1 MTTPS
6 DPLALLRSRSY
17 AVLLVL
23 AAIVGVLVSA
33 AAYFFLAL
41 VSKLQPDILLLGLAT
56 SGPIPLEA
64 LEGITAGGA
73 SVRTIL
79 LTGSVNTFEVM
90 TAGIEGVPEAIRILK
105 LRGIDGG
112 REVATLVC
120 RVLLADPPGKLVWN
134 AEREGRAQAARHD
147 AWAVRA
153 GRTAI
158 RIALRPE

>member
-1 MTTPS
+1 KGGQ
-6 DPLALLRSRSY
+6 SR
-17 AVLLVL
+17 
-23 AAIVGVLVSA
+23 
-33 AAYFFLAL
+33 
-41 VSKLQPDILLLGLAT
+41 
-56 SGPIPLEA
+56 
-64 LEGITAGGA
+64 
-73 SVRTIL
+73 
-79 LTGSVNTFEVM
+79 EVM

-158 RIALRPE
+158 RTAAAPATRSAAAPATRSATAVRTASLARVHARPGVRRGACIRRRPRGTAVGGRARAPASRGPRSRTAPCDDSPDETCHEERRRAH